1 MTDIAM
7 KKKRPVWFN
16 LNLLNLPLP
25 ARVSILHRVSGA
37 LLFVLAF
44 WLLYLLEGSLASAER
59 YEAVRQIVAN
69 PLAKLL
75 LLVVLWAFLHHF
87 FAGIRYLLLDLHVGI
102 QREKAKSSSIAVFI
116 VSLALTV
123 LLGGWLLW
131 R

>member
-1 MTDIAM
+1 M

-102 QREKAKSSSIAVFI
+102 QREKAKSSSIAVFV

>member
-1 MTDIAM
+1 MTDIAV
-7 KKKRPVWFN
+7 KKKRPIWFN
-16 LNLLNLPLP
+16 LNLLNLPLA

-44 WLLYLLEGSLASAER
+44 WLLYLLDGSLASAER
-59 YEAVRQIVAN
+59 YDNVRQIVAH
-69 PLAKLL
+69 PLAKLIL
-75 LLVVLWAFLHHF
+75 FVVLWAFLHHF

-102 QREKAKSSSIAVFI
+102 ERGQAKSTSVAVFV

>member
-1 MTDIAM
+1 MTDIAV

-16 LNLLNLPLP
+16 LNLLNLPLA

-44 WLLYLLEGSLASAER
+44 WLLYLLDGSLASAER
-59 YEAVRQIVAN
+59 YDSVRQIVAH
-69 PLAKLL
+69 PFAKLV

-102 QREKAKSSSIAVFI
+102 QREKAKSTSIAVFV

>member
-1 MTDIAM
+1 
-7 KKKRPVWFN
+7 
-16 LNLLNLPLP
+16 
-25 ARVSILHRVSGA
+25 
-37 LLFVLAF
+37 
-44 WLLYLLEGSLASAER
+44 
-59 YEAVRQIVAN
+59 VRQIVAH
-69 PLAKLL
+69 PFAKLV

-102 QREKAKSSSIAVFI
+102 QREKAKSTSIAVFV

>member
-1 MTDIAM
+1 MTDIAV
-7 KKKRPVWFN
+7 KKKRPIWFN

-69 PLAKLL
+69 PLAKLV